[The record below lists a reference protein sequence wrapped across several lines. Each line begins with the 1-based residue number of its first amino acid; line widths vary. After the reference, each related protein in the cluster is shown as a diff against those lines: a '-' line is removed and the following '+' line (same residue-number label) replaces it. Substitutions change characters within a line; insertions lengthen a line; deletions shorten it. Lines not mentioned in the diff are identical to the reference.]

1 MNFLFNNVE
10 EHFIKSPGTKDAVS
24 AGFEVLNNQVK
35 KCKERFGTSSPC
47 TQEEEAAEAEAEKNK
62 ISGQTESSGPAQ
74 ESKLLDFTTK
84 NDVYGIYKY
93 TGNENYYFKINVN
106 KAGNKCNINYKDV
119 KNINSSLYND
129 IISEGTS
136 SNIIQGSNSNTFSI
150 LGNNGIFGKFT
161 LSSDVNNQKKSS
173 DMFGDVFGYALN
185 RLYLLFPNNLYDSY
199 DKNASNLYILASNKL
214 YELIFSLIFIIFLI
228 IAILIT
234 LDILISIFKIFFL
247 NNSKVSTDKTQD
259 EVKSY
264 EQQFKSMVGNAN
276 DKNYTPQSLML
287 IKPEYIYLII
297 IPIFI
302 IIYCIIHSVIYYYF
316 FVNGA
321 YYKISELYNNLI
333 IPDEIIRND
342 VLKCL
347 NKNIVI
353 DPGKKIV
360 NKELLLL
367 FQNIAYGKEIDISKG
382 KYYVIDISANDYK
395 VQQKNFENKMLDINK
410 YFTYSKN
417 IHDANYYTF
426 EFFEEFKKLYNEL
439 KNNYKHIHKDLSG
452 KNDIQREH
460 NTEEYFIKIM
470 KLLLTIYIYF
480 IEWNNN
486 DPYIL
491 IKLNKLIFGRV
502 ANIGIPE
509 IDEDIENT
517 LTFRDIIPY
526 HLNDYREPNIVD
538 IYRGVCNFL
547 DGIDD
552 AADTKRNDDGTYTFK
567 DSTFVLNK
575 FKEAFDKVRRSKLD
589 GPEYSLN
596 LYLAFEMGL
605 NIFIIL
611 IILILLKIMS
621 NGDDSEFNKN
631 ITFTQTLATWIV
643 AQIAISIFG
652 IINVLRF
659 V

>member
-1 MNFLFNNVE
+1 
-10 EHFIKSPGTKDAVS
+10 
-24 AGFEVLNNQVK
+24 
-35 KCKERFGTSSPC
+35 
-47 TQEEEAAEAEAEKNK
+47 
-62 ISGQTESSGPAQ
+62 
-74 ESKLLDFTTK
+74 
-84 NDVYGIYKY
+84 
-93 TGNENYYFKINVN
+93 
-106 KAGNKCNINYKDV
+106 
-119 KNINSSLYND
+119 
-129 IISEGTS
+129 
-136 SNIIQGSNSNTFSI
+136 
-150 LGNNGIFGKFT
+150 
-161 LSSDVNNQKKSS
+161 
-173 DMFGDVFGYALN
+173 
-185 RLYLLFPNNLYDSY
+185 
-199 DKNASNLYILASNKL
+199 
-214 YELIFSLIFIIFLI
+214 
-228 IAILIT
+228 
-234 LDILISIFKIFFL
+234 
-247 NNSKVSTDKTQD
+247 
-259 EVKSY
+259 
-264 EQQFKSMVGNAN
+264 MVGNAN

-353 DPGKKIV
+353 YPSEKIV

-382 KYYVIDISANDYK
+382 KYYVIDISTNDYK

-426 EFFEEFKKLYNEL
+426 EFFEGFKKLYDEL
-439 KNNYKHIHKDLSG
+439 KNKYTHIHKEFVG
-452 KNDIQREH
+452 KNDITKEH

-509 IDEDIENT
+509 ISFT
-517 LTFRDIIPY
+517 LNNDPIRLSFT
-526 HLNDYREPNIVD
+526 LNNSP
-538 IYRGVCNFL
+538 
-547 DGIDD
+547 
-552 AADTKRNDDGTYTFK
+552 
-567 DSTFVLNK
+567 
-575 FKEAFDKVRRSKLD
+575 FD
-589 GPEYSLN
+589 P
-596 LYLAFEMGL
+596 
-605 NIFIIL
+605 
-611 IILILLKIMS
+611 
-621 NGDDSEFNKN
+621 
-631 ITFTQTLATWIV
+631 
-643 AQIAISIFG
+643 
-652 IINVLRF
+652 
-659 V
+659 

>member
-1 MNFLFNNVE
+1 
-10 EHFIKSPGTKDAVS
+10 
-24 AGFEVLNNQVK
+24 
-35 KCKERFGTSSPC
+35 
-47 TQEEEAAEAEAEKNK
+47 
-62 ISGQTESSGPAQ
+62 
-74 ESKLLDFTTK
+74 
-84 NDVYGIYKY
+84 
-93 TGNENYYFKINVN
+93 
-106 KAGNKCNINYKDV
+106 
-119 KNINSSLYND
+119 
-129 IISEGTS
+129 
-136 SNIIQGSNSNTFSI
+136 
-150 LGNNGIFGKFT
+150 
-161 LSSDVNNQKKSS
+161 
-173 DMFGDVFGYALN
+173 MFGDVFGYALN

-264 EQQFKSMVGNAN
+264 EQQFKSMMSNAN

-353 DPGKKIV
+353 DIDPGKKIV

-417 IHDANYYTF
+417 IYDANYYTF
-426 EFFEEFKKLYNEL
+426 EFFEGFKKLYDEL
-439 KNNYKHIHKDLSG
+439 KNKYKHIHKDLGG
-452 KNDIQREH
+452 KNDITKEH

-538 IYRGVCNFL
+538 IYRGVCIFL
-547 DGIDD
+547 DGTDD

-575 FKEAFDKVRRSKLD
+575 FKEAFGKVRRSKLD

>member
-1 MNFLFNNVE
+1 
-10 EHFIKSPGTKDAVS
+10 
-24 AGFEVLNNQVK
+24 
-35 KCKERFGTSSPC
+35 
-47 TQEEEAAEAEAEKNK
+47 
-62 ISGQTESSGPAQ
+62 
-74 ESKLLDFTTK
+74 
-84 NDVYGIYKY
+84 
-93 TGNENYYFKINVN
+93 
-106 KAGNKCNINYKDV
+106 
-119 KNINSSLYND
+119 
-129 IISEGTS
+129 
-136 SNIIQGSNSNTFSI
+136 
-150 LGNNGIFGKFT
+150 
-161 LSSDVNNQKKSS
+161 
-173 DMFGDVFGYALN
+173 
-185 RLYLLFPNNLYDSY
+185 
-199 DKNASNLYILASNKL
+199 
-214 YELIFSLIFIIFLI
+214 
-228 IAILIT
+228 
-234 LDILISIFKIFFL
+234 
-247 NNSKVSTDKTQD
+247 
-259 EVKSY
+259 
-264 EQQFKSMVGNAN
+264 
-276 DKNYTPQSLML
+276 
-287 IKPEYIYLII
+287 
-297 IPIFI
+297 
-302 IIYCIIHSVIYYYF
+302 
-316 FVNGA
+316 
-321 YYKISELYNNLI
+321 
-333 IPDEIIRND
+333 
-342 VLKCL
+342 
-347 NKNIVI
+347 
-353 DPGKKIV
+353 
-360 NKELLLL
+360 
-367 FQNIAYGKEIDISKG
+367 
-382 KYYVIDISANDYK
+382 
-395 VQQKNFENKMLDINK
+395 MLDINK

-439 KNNYKHIHKDLSG
+439 KNKYKHIHIDLRG
-452 KNDIQREH
+452 KNDISTEH
-460 NTEEYFIKIM
+460 DSEVYFIKIM

-547 DGIDD
+547 EGTDD
-552 AADTKRNDDGTYTFK
+552 TADTKRNDNGTYIFK

-575 FKEAFDKVRRSKLD
+575 FQEAFGEVRRSKLD

-659 V
+659 VQ